1 MARGQKY
8 NDDIKEKAFAM
19 RATNNSFSS
28 IARELGVPRSTIMT
42 WFANRSDAE
51 EEQQEELRQQ
61 NKDKFVTEAW
71 ETIHAGIAILSR
83 RFKRASESEQEMDRL
98 LAEFSNCADELN
110 ENQIKALL
118 KRFQEL
124 QIVDVGKIAVVLGTL
139 YDKQALIAKEATARV
154 EMVEE
159 MKFEDFNDD

>member
-19 RATNNSFSS
+19 RVTNNSFSS

-42 WFANRSDAE
+42 WFSNRSDAE
-51 EEQQEELRQQ
+51 EEQQEELRQR
-61 NKDKFVTEAW
+61 NKDQFVKEAW
-71 ETIHAGIAILSR
+71 ETIHAGNEILLR

-98 LAEFSNCADELN
+98 LEEFLKCTDGLDG
-110 ENQIKALL
+110 NQIKALL
-118 KRFQEL
+118 KRFQDL
-124 QIVDVGKIAVVLGTL
+124 KILDVGKIAVVLGTL